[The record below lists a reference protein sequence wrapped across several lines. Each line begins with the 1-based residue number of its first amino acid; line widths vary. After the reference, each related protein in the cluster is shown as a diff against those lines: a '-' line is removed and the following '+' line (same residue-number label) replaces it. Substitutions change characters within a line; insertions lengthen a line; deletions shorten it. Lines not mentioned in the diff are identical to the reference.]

1 MSWLAMSEICFSN
14 QDSGDFP
21 SIITSID
28 REYFMALSN
37 IFKSLGNAAYL
48 RLIIFQILENKNGK
62 MEKRY
67 INPSILIVRK
77 IFKKIFNFNLP

>member
-1 MSWLAMSEICFSN
+1 
-14 QDSGDFP
+14 
-21 SIITSID
+21 
-28 REYFMALSN
+28 MALSN

-67 INPSILIVRK
+67 IKSIDLNREE
-77 IFKKIFNFNLP
+77 NF